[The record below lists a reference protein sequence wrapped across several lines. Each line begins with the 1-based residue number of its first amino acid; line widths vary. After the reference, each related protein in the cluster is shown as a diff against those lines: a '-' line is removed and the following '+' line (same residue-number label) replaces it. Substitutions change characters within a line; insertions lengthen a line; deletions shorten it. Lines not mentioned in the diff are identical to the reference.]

1 MAKAANLA
9 GIGRRGLLEI
19 VAAAKAARV
28 VMIVVPAAVVKVEED
43 PKDGTKVVRVVAA
56 GVPLRDSPPRSSSRS

>member
-1 MAKAANLA
+1 MAKAANLG

-43 PKDGTKVVRVVAA
+43 RKDGTKA
-56 GVPLRDSPPRSSSRS
+56 GPVEAVDVPLRDSRPRSSWRS